1 MAESKEEETS
11 HNRNNK
17 LLVEAF
23 EKMMDTK
30 LNAFRQ
36 EFHEKLEL
44 GQTRPRERR
53 RVNEPLEQRDEAT
66 DQYYGHRSTSSH
78 NSQRTHHRRARE
90 GRDLF
95 QDNLGGLKLKFPPF
109 HGKNDPDAYLE

>member
-11 HNRNNK
+11 NNRNNK

-44 GQTRPRERR
+44 G
-53 RVNEPLEQRDEAT
+53 
-66 DQYYGHRSTSSH
+66 
-78 NSQRTHHRRARE
+78 
-90 GRDLF
+90 
-95 QDNLGGLKLKFPPF
+95 
-109 HGKNDPDAYLE
+109 